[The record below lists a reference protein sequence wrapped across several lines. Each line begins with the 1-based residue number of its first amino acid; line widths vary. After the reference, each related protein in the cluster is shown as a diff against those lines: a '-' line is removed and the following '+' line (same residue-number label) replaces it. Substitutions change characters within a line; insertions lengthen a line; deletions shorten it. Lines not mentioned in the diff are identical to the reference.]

1 MNGVR
6 ATVRPREQ
14 WRALCKPAAPTSR
27 KVSPK
32 CSEVKI
38 IQLGE
43 ITTPA
48 VINITDQQQKK
59 SLLPNFLLSAEG
71 NLDRSYGIK
80 SSTLFGLY
88 SRKHLLTYLL
98 TYLLQCAESFLRS

>member
-1 MNGVR
+1 MNGER

-38 IQLGE
+38 IQFGE
-43 ITTPA
+43 IATPA
-48 VINITDQQQKK
+48 GIYITDQQKK
-59 SLLPNFLLSAEG
+59 SLLLNFVLSTEG
-71 NLDRSYGIK
+71 NLDRNYGIK
-80 SSTLFGLY
+80 SSTRY
-88 SRKHLLTYLL
+88 SGCINENTKRKNREEWA
-98 TYLLQCAESFLRS
+98 QKGQI

>member
-27 KVSPK
+27 NVSPK

-48 VINITDQQQKK
+48 VINITDQQQQKK
-59 SLLPNFLLSAEG
+59 SITKFLAVS
-71 NLDRSYGIK
+71 
-80 SSTLFGLY
+80 
-88 SRKHLLTYLL
+88 
-98 TYLLQCAESFLRS
+98 